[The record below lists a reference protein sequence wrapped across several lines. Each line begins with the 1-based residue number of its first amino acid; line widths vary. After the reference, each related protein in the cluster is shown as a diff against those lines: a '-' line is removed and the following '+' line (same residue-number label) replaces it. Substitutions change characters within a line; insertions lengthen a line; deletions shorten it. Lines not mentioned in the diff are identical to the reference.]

1 MALGARR
8 CPKPCPLARAMAFPF
23 RVPRGGTLALQI
35 PKVRTGSFFP
45 NWLKPGRRAERALVT
60 VVAEAYVHGV

>member
-1 MALGARR
+1 
-8 CPKPCPLARAMAFPF
+8 MAFPF

-45 NWLKPGRRAERALVT
+45 NWLKPGRRAERALVA